1 MLLKATKSIL
11 EKQEWQFHELD
22 NATIRLDVD
31 GQAATWSTMVKCIDE
46 HQQIMIYSICPN
58 KAKADKL
65 IAIQEFL
72 TRANFGL
79 KFGNFE
85 LDLADGE
92 VRFKTSIQFAGEVD
106 PDLMI
111 ENYLSLN
118 IVTFDRYL
126 PGILQVMFTDVTPE
140 CAIAAIESPNV
151 ETSTQV

>member
-1 MLLKATKSIL
+1 MLLESTVSIL
-11 EKQEWQFHELD
+11 KKQEWQFYELG
-22 NATIRLDVD
+22 NSTIRLDVN

-46 HQQIMIYSICPN
+46 HQQIIVYSICPN
-58 KAKADKL
+58 KARVDKL

-85 LDLADGE
+85 MDLSDGE
-92 VRFKTSIQFAGEVD
+92 VRFKTSIQFAGMVE
-106 PDLMI
+106 PEAMI
-111 ENYLSLN
+111 EECLSLN

-140 CAIAAIESPNV
+140 DAIAVIESPNV